1 MKVWRIKKKEVE
13 VPEIG
18 DKIKVKFMEQKQTA
32 TCMGLTAEGKP
43 VFLFDNILMDLPHDE
58 AEAFCEEH
66 GWFLPTKQNLEE
78 WPLMQDYHYR
88 IAGRKESKLSDWWWL
103 ADPAGATC
111 FAAVYYGGL
120 CLDSSASGS
129 LGVRPAFLI
138 I

>member
-1 MKVWRIKKKEVE
+1 MKVWRMKKKEVE
-13 VPEIG
+13 IPKIG
-18 DKIKVKFMEQKQTA
+18 DKIKVNFMEQKQTA

-43 VFLFDNILMDLPHDE
+43 IFLFDNILMDLPHDE
-58 AEAFCEEH
+58 AEVFCEEC

-103 ADPAGATC
+103 ADPAGESY
-111 FAAVYYGGL
+111 FAYVY
-120 CLDSSASGS
+120 ASGRCYS
-129 LGVRPAFLI
+129 NGASYSSGVRPAFLI

>member
-1 MKVWRIKKKEVE
+1 MKVLRIKKKEVE

-103 ADPAGATC
+103 ADPAGAST
-111 FAAVYYGGL
+111 FAFVTYDGGAGYY
-120 CLDSSASGS
+120 SASFS
-129 LGVRPAFLI
+129 FGVRPAFLI

>member
-13 VPEIG
+13 VPEIR

-103 ADPAGATC
+103 ADPAGAPYFASVDGDGSATC
-111 FAAVYYGGL
+111 Y
-120 CLDSSASGS
+120 SASGS